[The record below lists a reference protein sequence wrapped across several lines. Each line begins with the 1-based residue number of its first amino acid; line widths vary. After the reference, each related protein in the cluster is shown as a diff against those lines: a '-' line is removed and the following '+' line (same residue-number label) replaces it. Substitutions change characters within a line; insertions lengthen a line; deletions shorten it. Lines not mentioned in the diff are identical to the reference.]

1 MCDVRDAL
9 LHDGARLGPG
19 DQVELDPR
27 IAARLEAAGVV
38 ARISVAIPAS
48 RTPALE
54 GAAGPAGGAIPGTN
68 NRESEPGAVLGASP
82 GTGEGQPERTSIPGE
97 PLPEL
102 PDSAYA
108 PDAAPLDV
116 PKLYNINTDSLAELV
131 AAGLSEK
138 LALALDAYRTQHGP
152 FASVDDLVKVNGI
165 GPATLAE
172 LRDRLTV

>member
-9 LHDGARLGPG
+9 LHDGERLGPG

-27 IAARLEAAGVV
+27 IAARLEVAGVV
-38 ARISVAIPAS
+38 ARISVATPAS

-68 NRESEPGAVLGASP
+68 NRESEAAAASGASP
-82 GTGEGQPERTSIPGE
+82 DAGEGQPEQTSTPGE
-97 PLPEL
+97 PRPEL

-108 PDAAPLDV
+108 PDAAPLDA
-116 PKLYNINTDSLAELV
+116 PKVFNINTDSVPDLFM
-131 AAGLSEK
+131 AGLSEK
-138 LALALDAYRTQHGP
+138 LALALDAYRTKHGP

>member
-9 LHDGARLGPG
+9 LHDGERLGPG

-38 ARISVAIPAS
+38 ARISVATPAS

-68 NRESEPGAVLGASP
+68 NRESEPVAASGEAP
-82 GTGEGQPERTSIPGE
+82 DAGEGQPERSSIPGE
-97 PLPEL
+97 PLPDL
-102 PDSAYA
+102 PDSANA

-116 PKLYNINTDSLAELV
+116 PVLYNINTDSVIDLV

-138 LALALDAYRTQHGP
+138 LALALDAYRTKHGP